1 MKSIIKKAI
10 IIAVITLL
18 IAPIALIITFNMG
31 KKIGAS
37 TEINQLMEGYADY
50 YIYKY
55 DYLQFKI
62 FSDPCN
68 GSLPYSR
75 IWFLPFQKTKLLNR
89 IKKDVNDILDDML
102 ISNDIAAVD
111 YQISDDFGQV
121 FIYIDK
127 NRTALN
133 KPYNPK
139 DPQAAASRTYSSFL
153 KNEVGWRIELYDQLS
168 HKRRTAFLSE
178 DTITFIEIDPDT
190 GQ

>member
-1 MKSIIKKAI
+1 MKRIIKKAI
-10 IIAVITLL
+10 IIAVITLF

-31 KKIGAS
+31 KKIAAS

-102 ISNDIAAVD
+102 MSNDIAAVD
-111 YQISDDFGQV
+111 YQISDDFKHV
-121 FIYIDK
+121 FIYIYK

-133 KPYNPK
+133 KPYDPN

-168 HKRRTAFLSE
+168 YKRRTAFLSE

>member
-1 MKSIIKKAI
+1 
-10 IIAVITLL
+10 
-18 IAPIALIITFNMG
+18 MG
-31 KKIGAS
+31 KKIAAS

-89 IKKDVNDILDDML
+89 IKKDVNDILEDML

-133 KPYNPK
+133 KPYDPN

-178 DTITFIEIDPDT
+178 DTITYIEIDPDT